1 MHMTSAQLAFGITGT
16 LLLVVVLATMVRKNL
31 RRHFPIFFAYI
42 AWVLLTGVVQA
53 FAYRLGPVTYFY
65 VYWSLNAVAMML
77 GFGVL
82 YEVFAN
88 VLKPYS
94 ALIDLSRLLFV
105 WAGIFLLLAAVT
117 TGLASGGSEPTR
129 IYSSVMLFER
139 IVRLMQCG
147 LLLLLMIFDSR
158 LGLSWRNYGM
168 GIALGFGSYA
178 AIDLIVSYLSIHCS
192 CGQGGAETLGM
203 VDSSAY
209 LASTAFWVIVLALPQ
224 PSRKT
229 VLDSPARLIFQRWNE
244 ALLASPLASRTNE
257 IAAMS
262 PVESFLP
269 GVERTVERVMARKMM
284 H

>member
-1 MHMTSAQLAFGITGT
+1 MHMTSAQLALLIGGT
-16 LLLVVVLATMVRKNL
+16 LLLIAVLAIMVRKNL

-42 AWVLLTGVVQA
+42 AWVLLSTFVED
-53 FAYRLGPVTYFY
+53 FADRLSPLTFFY
-65 VYWSLNAVAMML
+65 IYWSLNAVAMML

-105 WAGIFLLLAAVT
+105 WAGIFLLIAAVAT
-117 TGLASGGSEPTR
+117 ALASAGSEPTR
-129 IYSSVMLFER
+129 ISTSVMLFTR

-178 AIDLIVSYLSIHCS
+178 AIDLIISYLNVHCS
-192 CGQGGAETLGM
+192 CSQWADTLGM
-203 VDSSAY
+203 VNTSAY
-209 LASTAFWVIVLALPQ
+209 VGSTAFWVLVLALPQ
-224 PSRKT
+224 PSRRT

-244 ALLASPLASRTNE
+244 ALLASPLASRNNQ
-257 IAAMS
+257 IAALS

>member
-1 MHMTSAQLAFGITGT
+1 MHMSLAQLALAVIGP
-16 LLLVVVLATMVRKNL
+16 LLQVAILATMVKKNL
-31 RRHFPIFFAYI
+31 RRHFPIFFSYLAF
-42 AWVLLTGVVQA
+42 VLFATVLED
-53 FAYRLGPVTYFY
+53 FAYRLPDAQYFY
-65 VYWSLNAVAMML
+65 VYWSFTAVAMLL

-105 WAGIFLLLAAVT
+105 WAGVFLLLAAVV
-117 TGLASGGSEPTR
+117 TGLASTGPEPTR
-129 IYSSVMLFER
+129 IYTAVALIER

-147 LLLLLMIFDSR
+147 LLLLLVIFDSR

-168 GIALGFGSYA
+168 GIALGLGGYA
-178 AIDLIVSYLSIHCS
+178 TVDLIISYLNAHCS
-192 CGQGGAETLGM
+192 CTSQWAHTLG
-203 VDSSAY
+203 VLDSSAY
-209 LASTAFWVIVLALPQ
+209 LGSIIFWAIVLALPQ
-224 PSRKT
+224 PSRKS

-244 ALLASPLASRTNE
+244 ALMATPLVARRSQ
-257 IAAMS
+257 AAFA

-269 GVERTVERVMARKMM
+269 GVEQTVERVMARKMM